1 MRVRFLLLVYFI
13 RNVWNWME
21 MLEIV
26 VKRLQSQWIIS
37 KFSQNSVTLFIIL
50 NVEVYSN
57 CLQYVTTCSLT
68 VNV

>member
-1 MRVRFLLLVYFI
+1 MRVRFLSLVYFV

-21 MLEIV
+21 MPEIV
-26 VKRLQSQWIIS
+26 VKKLQSQWIIS

-57 CLQYVTTCSLT
+57 CLQYTRT
-68 VNV
+68 